1 MVIYNKYIVGYCTYL
16 LYLHVSTT
24 FIKHKITHSCMPKAA
39 KRKFREYTT
48 EKFKTKHG
56 VFDEFTN
63 RTLFKLIT
71 EGHFE
76 GLESPINI
84 GKESNVFSAIAKE
97 GHRVIVKIYRLET
110 CDFNIMHSYIKDDP
124 RYANLKD
131 KKRKVIL
138 AWVQR
143 EYRNLMNA
151 RDAQVSVPIPIAFL
165 NNILVLEFIGKNA
178 DIAPMLKDKIPKNKK
193 EFFEKIV
200 ENMRKLYKAGLVH
213 ADLSAF
219 NILNFE
225 EAPVFIDMSQAT
237 VLRHPRA
244 EEFLTR
250 DVRNVCV
257 FFKKIGLKVNEKNV
271 MRKIIS

>member
-1 MVIYNKYIVGYCTYL
+1 MATYG
-16 LYLHVSTT
+16 
-24 FIKHKITHSCMPKAA
+24 K
-39 KRKFREYTT
+39 

-56 VFDEFTN
+56 VLDEFTN

-76 GLESPINI
+76 GLESPINV
-84 GKESNVFSAIAKE
+84 GKESNVFSAVTKE
-97 GHRVIVKIYRLET
+97 GHRVIAKIYRLET

-151 RDAQVSVPIPIAFL
+151 REAQVSVPVPIAFL
-165 NNILVLEFIGKNA
+165 NNVMVLEFIGKNA
-178 DIAPMLKDKIPKNKK
+178 DIAPKLKDKIPKNKK
-193 EFFEKIV
+193 EFFDKIV

-225 EAPVFIDMSQAT
+225 ENPVFIDMSQAT
-237 VLRHPRA
+237 TKEPPRA
-244 EEFLTR
+244 EEFLNR
-250 DVRNVCV
+250 DVKNICN
-257 FFKKIGLKVNEKNV
+257 FFNKIGFKADEKDILKRIK
-271 MRKIIS
+271 K

>member
-1 MVIYNKYIVGYCTYL
+1 MATYG
-16 LYLHVSTT
+16 
-24 FIKHKITHSCMPKAA
+24 K
-39 KRKFREYTT
+39 

-76 GLESPINI
+76 GVESPISI
-84 GKESNVFSAIAKE
+84 GKESNVFSAITKE
-97 GHRVIVKIYRLET
+97 GHRIIVKIYRLET

-124 RYANLKD
+124 RYSNLKD

-151 RDAQVSVPIPIAFL
+151 REAQVNVPIPITFS
-165 NNILVLEFIGKNA
+165 NNILLLEFIGKNGY
-178 DIAPMLKDKIPKNKK
+178 IAPKLKDKAPKNKK
-193 EFFEKIV
+193 EFFDKII

-219 NILNFE
+219 NILNFNE
-225 EAPVFIDMSQAT
+225 NPVFIDMSQAT
-237 VLRHPRA
+237 TKEHPRA
-244 EEFLTR
+244 EEFLDR
-250 DVRNVCV
+250 DVKNICN
-257 FFKKIGLKVNEKNV
+257 FFNKIGFKADEKNILK
-271 MRKIIS
+271 RIKR

>member
-1 MVIYNKYIVGYCTYL
+1 MATYG
-16 LYLHVSTT
+16 
-24 FIKHKITHSCMPKAA
+24 K
-39 KRKFREYTT
+39 

-84 GKESNVFSAIAKE
+84 GKESNVFSAITKE

-124 RYANLKD
+124 RYSNLKD
-131 KKRKVIL
+131 RKRKVIL

-151 RDAQVSVPIPIAFL
+151 REAQVNVPIPITFS
-165 NNILVLEFIGKNA
+165 NNVLVLEFIGKNA
-178 DIAPMLKDKIPKNKK
+178 DIAPKLKDKIPKNKK
-193 EFFEKIV
+193 EFFGKVI
-200 ENMRKLYKAGLVH
+200 ENMRKLYRAGLVH

-225 EAPVFIDMSQAT
+225 ENPILIDMSQAT
-237 VLRHPRA
+237 TKEHPRA
-244 EEFLTR
+244 EEFLNR
-250 DVRNVCV
+250 DVKNICI
-257 FFKKIGLKVNEKNV
+257 FFNKIGFKADEKDILKRIK
-271 MRKIIS
+271 K

>member
-1 MVIYNKYIVGYCTYL
+1 MVTYG
-16 LYLHVSTT
+16 
-24 FIKHKITHSCMPKAA
+24 K
-39 KRKFREYTT
+39 
-48 EKFKTKHG
+48 EKFKTRHG

-71 EGHFE
+71 KGHFE

-84 GKESNVFSAIAKE
+84 GKESNVFSAITKE

-165 NNILVLEFIGKNA
+165 NNVLVLEFIGKNA
-178 DIAPMLKDKIPKNKK
+178 DIAPMLKDGKPKNKK
-193 EFFEKIV
+193 EFFGKIV

-225 EAPVFIDMSQAT
+225 ENPVFIDMSQAT
-237 VLRHPRA
+237 TKEHPRA
-244 EEFLTR
+244 EEFLARDTR
-250 DVRNVCV
+250 NICA
-257 FFKKIGLKVNEKNV
+257 FFNKIGFKVDEKSILKKIKK
-271 MRKIIS
+271 